1 MAIALDQAPV
11 VRVKPQP
18 DVYTILLIL
27 AILLLATTIGVAL
40 YDLISTYGMTF
51 TEIFTGG
58 GKGMPPQ

>member
-1 MAIALDQAPV
+1 MATALDQTPV

-27 AILLLATTIGVAL
+27 AILLLATSIGVAL
-40 YDLISTYGMTF
+40 YDLMNTYGMTF